1 MKKITFQRFA
11 VPLALSVLVLASC
24 GGDGSSPSADT
35 EQASSP
41 AEETSDMSATSE
53 ETSAE
58 DLSEEMDARTA
69 LLLSVDSNPLTEGDI
84 SESEAEC
91 IIDTIAAE
99 DPELFDMMVAS
110 ETGDLPDLDADD
122 ALNVLEISAECTRDS
137 VSALLQS
144 ENSLSAD
151 QAECLFDEIYG
162 PDSVTMGFVALAAEM
177 ELMGVSEDEPEFVE
191 AATEM
196 MMVLMGEPSRIA
208 GVCGIDE
215 SVVSTVLENSGA
227 DGVDTEDDMDYV
239 DPYLDDG
246 VDLGEID
253 IDSLDADVSPE
264 QIMCMMEELQ
274 VHPELLETLL
284 ATGEVNTDNPA
295 DLMILLEAGMACGI
309 SGF

>member
-1 MKKITFQRFA
+1 VKKITFQRFA
-11 VPLALSVLVLASC
+11 VPLALSVLVLAGC

-91 IIDTIAAE
+91 IVDTIAAE

-137 VSALLQS
+137 VSTLMQS

-162 PDSVTMGFVALAAEM
+162 PDSVTMGFIALAAEM

-208 GVCGIDE
+208 GVCGLDE